1 MYNPFIYLVISLCSH
16 ESQTLL
22 SSLLRVSIYL
32 VIKYKPIMLSIKKS
46 INQLLYL
53 LSGSQAQS
61 RSKIMA
67 IPKVNLCGLGGP
79 QLVLRWRRPW
89 LVGLRCRRSS
99 SGRPCSRAACR
110 SSLRSL
116 PTPSS
121 GTSQPTLRWGATSDR
136 RELAGTDFESFN
148 VAAVTDP
155 RSIRD
160 FSGIFRP
167 QGNLEF

>member
-79 QLVLRWRRPW
+79 QLVLR
-89 LVGLRCRRSS
+89 
-99 SGRPCSRAACR
+99 
-110 SSLRSL
+110 
-116 PTPSS
+116 
-121 GTSQPTLRWGATSDR
+121 
-136 RELAGTDFESFN
+136 
-148 VAAVTDP
+148 
-155 RSIRD
+155 
-160 FSGIFRP
+160 
-167 QGNLEF
+167 